1 MMKSRLLSE
10 HYIAVAAALTVIL
23 AGSLILAVTFGT
35 VDMSVGKVYGTITDG
50 ITSLF
55 GTDKV
60 SPAESPDFAVVWLI
74 RLPRLI
80 LAVIVG
86 AGLSVCGAVMQAVVK
101 NPLAD
106 PYILGISSG
115 ASLGATLAIIAGVG
129 SAFGGSAAGAL
140 GFLGALVSSFLVIT
154 IANMGGRSNAIKLI
168 LSGTAVSA
176 MCSAFANFLIFV
188 SNKDSAVKAVMQW
201 TMGSLSGAEWIS
213 NGIIA
218 AVMSVGILFFISQ
231 YRTLN
236 LMLLGDETAVT
247 LGTGLHRYRT
257 LYLAVSA
264 LMIGFAVFKS
274 GMIGFVG
281 LIIPHIARMLFGT
294 DHKKVIPLSALMGA
308 IFLLWADVL
317 SRILISG
324 TEMPVGI
331 ITSVAG
337 APVFV
342 YLMVKRS
349 YGFGGER

>member
-1 MMKSRLLSE
+1 MKNNMLSE
-10 HYIAVAAALTVIL
+10 HYMIAAVALTVLL
-23 AGSLILAVTFGT
+23 AVSLILAVTFGT
-35 VDMSVGKVYGTITDG
+35 VDMPVGKVYGTITGG

-55 GTDKV
+55 RAEKI
-60 SPAESPDFAVVWLI
+60 SAEESPDFAVVWLI

-106 PYILGISSG
+106 PYILGVSSG
-115 ASLGATLAIIAGVG
+115 ASLGATLAIISGMG
-129 SAFGGSAAGAL
+129 SAFGGSAAGVL
-140 GFLGALVSSFLVIT
+140 GFIGALVSSFLVMT

-201 TMGSLSGAEWIS
+201 TMGSLGGAEWIS

-218 AVMSVGILFFISQ
+218 TVMISGILFFTSQ

-236 LMLLGDETAVT
+236 LMLLGDESAVT
-247 LGTGLHRYRT
+247 LGTNLHRYRT
-257 LYLAVSA
+257 VYLAVSA

-281 LIIPHIARMLFGT
+281 LIIPHIVRMLFGT
-294 DHKKVIPLSALMGA
+294 DHKKVIVLSALMGA

-317 SRILISG
+317 SRTLING

-331 ITSVAG
+331 ITSVIG